1 MENQPNAE
9 WFEHVISKLEDV
21 DDVLLMEGHQK
32 SHKKVSDAL
41 ELLNWAE
48 ENLTRGTLPCIA
60 MRHSTRKFKQE
71 PIEEEKLRQ
80 VIEAGR
86 QAPSGKN
93 KQQNH
98 FLVVRDQDVLEQLVQ
113 LVQQEF
119 AKMEITDENSEDIGG
134 AIRLAKKGNYVFK
147 YNAPCLI
154 IVANR
159 RNYGNRY
166 ADTACAIENM
176 MLAANALDLGSCWI
190 NQLRWLKDNPVIME
204 YLYELGL
211 HEEEA
216 VFGSLAIGYAD
227 SEDGLPNRRMVP
239 IKGNEVTYIG

>member
-1 MENQPNAE
+1 M
-9 WFEHVISKLEDV
+9 DV
-21 DDVLLMEGHQK
+21 F
-32 SHKKVSDAL
+32 S
-41 ELLNWAE
+41 
-48 ENLTRGTLPCIA
+48 CIA
-60 MRHSTRKFKQE
+60 TRHSTRKFKEEPVPQE
-71 PIEEEKLRQ
+71 VLDK

-86 QAPSGKN
+86 QAPSGKHKN
-93 KQQNH
+93 QSRFIVIRKKE
-98 FLVVRDQDVLEQLVQ
+98 VLQELIA

-119 AKMEITDENSEDIGG
+119 AKMEVTPENDDNFGG
-134 AIRLAKKGNYVFK
+134 AIRAAKKGGYVFM
-147 YNAPCLI
+147 YNAPVLI
-154 IVANR
+154 VVANKR
-159 RNYGNRY
+159 DYGNKY
-166 ADTACAIENM
+166 ADVSCAMQNM

-216 VFGSLAIGYAD
+216 VFGSLSLGYAD

>member
-60 MRHSTRKFKQE
+60 TRHSTRKFKPE

-98 FLVVRDQDVLEQLVQ
+98 FLVVRDKEVLERLVQ

-134 AIRLAKKGNYVFK
+134 AIRLAKKGNY
-147 YNAPCLI
+147 
-154 IVANR
+154 
-159 RNYGNRY
+159 
-166 ADTACAIENM
+166 E
-176 MLAANALDLGSCWI
+176 
-190 NQLRWLKDNPVIME
+190 
-204 YLYELGL
+204 
-211 HEEEA
+211 
-216 VFGSLAIGYAD
+216 IGRAH
-227 SEDGLPNRRMVP
+227 V
-239 IKGNEVTYIG
+239 